1 MSSSTVRY
9 DAVRCGAVRCSALN
23 ARLGIRCLQSPSL
36 LPPSGL
42 VLSEVR
48 LENGVC
54 KNEPHRKHTEVR
66 RERIELCISD
76 HWCWWC
82 AMCDWSCPGAVSL
95 VAHALSLA
103 LALARARARALS
115 AVRHVVRFM
124 LRVAHPRQSCLF
136 GHAPATPSYW
146 LLIMPFSRLC
156 PPLPRR
162 AGLPKRAGGC
172 SGWLITVKHG
182 EEGNAD
188 SATCWFLFFLFFFLS
203 FLCYLEYN
211 IGLE

>member
-1 MSSSTVRY
+1 M
-9 DAVRCGAVRCSALN
+9 RCGTLRCSALN
-23 ARLGIRCLQSPSL
+23 ARLGIRCLQSPSP

-82 AMCDWSCPGAVSL
+82 AMCDWSCPAAVSL
-95 VAHALSLA
+95 VALA
-103 LALARARARALS
+103 LTLTVALALS

-124 LRVAHPRQSCLF
+124 LRVAHSRQSCLF
-136 GHAPATPSYW
+136 GRAPATPSYW
-146 LLIMPFSRLC
+146 LCPFPGCAPRSPAGRTSQKGRWVQRLIDHCKTWRRQCRLC
-156 PPLPRR
+156 YVFVPFLLLLLRR
-162 AGLPKRAGGC
+162 FC
-172 SGWLITVKHG
+172 VI
-182 EEGNAD
+182 
-188 SATCWFLFFLFFFLS
+188 
-203 FLCYLEYN
+203 
-211 IGLE
+211 

>member
-82 AMCDWSCPGAVSL
+82 AMCDWSCPAAVSL
-95 VAHALSLA
+95 VALA
-103 LALARARARALS
+103 LTLTVALALS
-115 AVRHVVRFM
+115 AVRHVC
-124 LRVAHPRQSCLF
+124 SI
-136 GHAPATPSYW
+136 HAARCPLAAKLPLWARSRYSI

-156 PPLPRR
+156 PPLP
-162 AGLPKRAGGC
+162 GGPDFPKGQVGAAVDW
-172 SGWLITVKHG
+172 SL
-182 EEGNAD
+182 
-188 SATCWFLFFLFFFLS
+188 
-203 FLCYLEYN
+203 
-211 IGLE
+211 